1 MTESNATP
9 FYEPRVVSYHN
20 DHGALVAKVEMLGGG
35 YAVELFTGPEESTT
49 EFHMLRR
56 DAHAV
61 AKCHTERYS

>member
-1 MTESNATP
+1 MTDSNATP
-9 FYEPRVVSYHN
+9 FYEPRITSYQN
-20 DHGALVAKVEMLGGG
+20 DHGALVAEVEMLNYG

-49 EFHMLRR
+49 EFYMIRR